1 MHLLG
6 VGLNLLG
13 VGMLIGYRC
22 LHLLGVDVYSLGVG
36 MYLLG
41 VGVG

>member
-1 MHLLG
+1 MG
-6 VGLNLLG
+6 VG
-13 VGMLIGYRC
+13 VLIRC
-22 LHLLGVDVYSLGVG
+22 GCMYLLGVDVYSLGVG